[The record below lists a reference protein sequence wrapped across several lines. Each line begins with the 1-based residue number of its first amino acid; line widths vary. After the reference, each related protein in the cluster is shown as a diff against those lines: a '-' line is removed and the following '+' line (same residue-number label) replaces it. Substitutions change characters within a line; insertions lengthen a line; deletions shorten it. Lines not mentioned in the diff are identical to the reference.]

1 MSYLSKTYHGQKSVL
16 LFQTS
21 LTYLCA
27 SGTANVFKVSIFGMN
42 TVYIF
47 QNSFEIN
54 LKCITESWYMLK
66 SLDKGRNTEF
76 LWANKFTAIMTFL
89 VKMNSNSTWF
99 QN

>member
-27 SGTANVFKVSIFGMN
+27 SGTANGFKVSIFGMN

-54 LKCITESWYMLK
+54 LKCITES
-66 SLDKGRNTEF
+66 
-76 LWANKFTAIMTFL
+76 
-89 VKMNSNSTWF
+89 
-99 QN
+99 